1 MAKLT
6 LEESLA
12 KNRIAF
18 AKMNLEQRTEMRRV
32 LQEGMDMPGIFKA
45 MAFSKQEQ
53 EESPL
58 LIKMIDEMNLSEVM
72 NKRKPVANQK

>member
-1 MAKLT
+1 MAELT

-53 EESPL
+53 EEAPL
-58 LIKMIDEMNLSEVM
+58 LIKMIDEMNLAEVM
-72 NKRKPVANQK
+72 NKRKPVANQF